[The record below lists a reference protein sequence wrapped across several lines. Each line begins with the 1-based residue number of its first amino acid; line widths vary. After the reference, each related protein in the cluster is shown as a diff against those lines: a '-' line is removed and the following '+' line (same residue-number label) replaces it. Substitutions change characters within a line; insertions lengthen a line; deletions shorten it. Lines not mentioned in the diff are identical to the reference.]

1 MPSYNLAIVGFGN
14 VGRAFLRLM
23 IAKETE
29 LRRKYDIRWR
39 LTGVATRRVGW
50 FADADGFNP
59 IALLNGHWPARA
71 ANAAQP
77 KDVRE
82 WLERAKAD
90 VFFEASSLE
99 AQTGQPAL
107 DHLKAALQ
115 GGAHAISA
123 NKGPVVHGYR
133 ELSALAKEKNRK
145 FLFESTVMDGVPIF
159 SLFPLGLPATELR
172 GFHGVLN
179 STTNVVLTE
188 IEKGRTFADAV
199 QRAQTLGIA
208 ETDPTADL
216 DGWDAAVKLTAL
228 AIVLMGADV
237 KLEQVKRTGIRE
249 LSEEKIR
256 AVRAAGMRYKL
267 VCRAERKG
275 DSVQCCVQPEL
286 LLASDPLA
294 GLEGTSS
301 AIRFDLWYRDQDHRD
316 SSDRQQ
322 SRGQRRCEEDRRI
335 APREE
340 HSSPEILFDLR
351 TQHEAEQQRCRRQL
365 QLDQQIAEDAEQRR
379 LIDLERV
386 VL

>member
-14 VGRAFLRLM
+14 VGRAFLRLL

-50 FADADGFNP
+50 FADAHGFNP
-59 IALLNGHWPARA
+59 IALVNGHWPAPA
-71 ANAAQP
+71 AAAP
-77 KDVRE
+77 RNVRE

-99 AQTGQPAL
+99 AHTGQPAL
-107 DHLKAALQ
+107 EHLKVALES
-115 GGAHAISA
+115 GAHAISA
-123 NKGPVVHGYR
+123 NKGPVVHGYL

-188 IEKGRTFADAV
+188 IEKGRTFRDAV
-199 QRAQTLGIA
+199 QRAQALGIA

-216 DGWDAAVKLTAL
+216 DGWDAAVKLAAL

-237 KLEQVKRTGIRE
+237 KIEQVQRTGIRE

-256 AVRAAGMRYKL
+256 SVRAAGMRYKL
-267 VCRAERKG
+267 VCRAERRG
-275 DSVQCCVQPEL
+275 DSVQCRVQPEL
-286 LLASDPLA
+286 LLVSDPLA

-301 AIRFDLWYRDQDHRD
+301 AIRFDMDMFGL
-316 SSDRQQ
+316 S
-322 SRGQRRCEEDRRI
+322 I
-335 APREE
+335 VE
-340 HSSPEILFDLR
+340 HNPGIEATAYGLLADLV
-351 TQHEAEQQRCRRQL
+351 
-365 QLDQQIAEDAEQRR
+365 
-379 LIDLERV
+379 RV
-386 VL
+386 AAG

>member
-199 QRAQTLGIA
+199 QRAQALGIA

-228 AIVLMGADV
+228 AIVLMGANV

-301 AIRFDLWYRDQDHRD
+301 AIRFDLDMLGL
-316 SSDRQQ
+316 S
-322 SRGQRRCEEDRRI
+322 I
-335 APREE
+335 ME
-340 HSSPEILFDLR
+340 HNPGIEATAYGLLADLV
-351 TQHEAEQQRCRRQL
+351 
-365 QLDQQIAEDAEQRR
+365 
-379 LIDLERV
+379 RV
-386 VL
+386 AVG